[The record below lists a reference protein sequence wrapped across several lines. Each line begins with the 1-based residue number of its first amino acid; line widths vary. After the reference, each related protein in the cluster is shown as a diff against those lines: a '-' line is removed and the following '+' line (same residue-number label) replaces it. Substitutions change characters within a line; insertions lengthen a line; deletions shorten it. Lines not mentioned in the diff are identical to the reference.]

1 MCIYLYIRACV
12 FEICPA
18 HRCVYLTHI
27 HHTHHPKTK
36 QPKQYTAIP
45 DLAAIMDPAALASA
59 AAVTAAT
66 AATTAMDMEGVGEAL
81 GAAEVALEAQAFYAI
96 YDGHCGVR
104 AARYARVRSWLA

>member
-1 MCIYLYIRACV
+1 
-12 FEICPA
+12 
-18 HRCVYLTHI
+18 
-27 HHTHHPKTK
+27 
-36 QPKQYTAIP
+36 
-45 DLAAIMDPAALASA
+45 MDPTALASA

-104 AARYARVRSWLA
+104 AARYARVSSWLA